1 MTFLAPDE
9 MKQWAIPI
17 FTGLRGSHA
26 HGTFIPPDDPNGTDD
41 IDLCGVYFADARH
54 YIGLT
59 KRPETYEYAL
69 GHVDLVYYEFRH
81 FVHLL
86 LKNNPNVISWLWL
99 SPSAIHDQ
107 STDWQ
112 MLVTLRDLFLSKLC
126 YNTFTGYSYSQLQ
139 KMERMTPEV
148 AEEYQWL
155 QENIEAAG
163 FSPDKTAPSSYVA
176 VIGWQE
182 RWQRIHSKYMSG
194 FMGDKRRQKVLTYG
208 YDVKAAAHLIR
219 LLRMQVEILQAGL
232 VMVDRIGLDAD
243 ELIAIKTGKW
253 SLERVKAVADELFA
267 QGKAAAKNSP
277 LPDKPQIEQIEPVVS
292 RLLYRHIR
300 SEYEHVAV

>member
-1 MTFLAPDE
+1 MTFLASDE
-9 MKQWAIPI
+9 MKQWATPV

-107 STDWQ
+107 SPQWQ
-112 MLVTLRDLFLSKLC
+112 ALVSIRDLFLSKLC

-155 QENIEAAG
+155 RENIEAAG
-163 FSPDKTAPSSYVA
+163 FSPDKTAPSSYVT

-232 VMVDRIGLDAD
+232 VMVDRTGLDAD

-253 SLERVKAVADELFA
+253 SLERVKAVADELFV

-277 LPDKPQIEQIEPVVS
+277 LPDKPQIEQIEEFVTP
-292 RLLYRHIR
+292 LLYRHIR
-300 SEYEHVAV
+300 REYEH